1 MIKNEKKTK
10 GETPSGDGAE
20 EGIAIPAE
28 LDGGKK
34 GKAVNPEVTPGRRRR
49 FSAAYKLKI
58 LEETDACQDDGGIGA
73 VLRRE
78 GLYSS
83 YLNTWREQ
91 RKNGEL
97 AGLAPGKRG
106 RKAPVPRA
114 VAQRIALLEKENFDL
129 KQRVQ
134 QAETIIDVQKKV
146 SALFGVTPSC
156 VANIGR
162 GS

>member
-1 MIKNEKKTK
+1 MNKDEKKTTS
-10 GETPSGDGAE
+10 ETPSVGEAE
-20 EGIAIPAE
+20 ERIAMPAV
-28 LDGGKK
+28 LDEGKK
-34 GKAVNPEVTPGRRRR
+34 GKAVNPEITAGKRRR

-58 LEETDACQDDGGIGA
+58 LEEIDACQDDGGIGA

-83 YLNTWREQ
+83 YLTTWREQ

-106 RKAPVPRA
+106 RKPPVPRA
-114 VAQRIALLEKENFDL
+114 LAQRVALLEKENLDL
-129 KQRVQ
+129 KQRLQ
-134 QAETIIDVQKKV
+134 QAETVIDVQKKV

-156 VANIGR
+156 VANIGI